1 MFHTPKK
8 ALFKPISRRKF
19 LELGGG
25 VATAL
30 GVGSLA
36 VGLNSVITRR
46 PVYAYSSDEAKWR
59 QYEGSKLVFMSE
71 NTPPSFA
78 IRDNIQ
84 AFYDLTG
91 IEVEILTDGLPTV
104 QQKVGIDLRSGQADY
119 HLNYVQDKPIGS
131 PFADFYA
138 DLNQF
143 SVDDTLPLDPQG
155 YGDDVWF
162 ENFLDACGVYYERG
176 PIRAFPYDCAVSCT
190 FYRQDLFEQLTK
202 DFEADYGYRL
212 EFTDDTTYKNMVDI
226 AEFFRKMHER
236 DASIPYGYAQHHGS
250 FGWTTQLDIQRHMY
264 AQNQWLDFAVDD
276 TLGSKNPGPTNWGDA
291 QSVSA
296 MEGYKALAD
305 VSHPDNLTN
314 GTLEL
319 NTVYAAGGV
328 AMQIQYHE
336 FAASVEDPEQ
346 SVAAGG
352 KTGLRD
358 GAEGRGFVE
367 HRRHR
372 QRRQRHQL
380 RHRRHRHQRRRVDG
394 PAARGVHLRQ
404 LGLQPRNAAHGPAGR
419 RRHADPQVRPRGA
432 GGQGGAQ
439 SANHH
444 AERAY
449 LRGGLRQGHPLA
461 EHGARAEA
469 AEVER
474 VSRDRSGRHPAV
486 HFRRAL
492 GPGSVRIHPGRP
504 ERHSRRLIGTPSPG
518 GRFGAPRAVGGSC

>member
-1 MFHTPKK
+1 MFSMPKK
-8 ALFKPISRRKF
+8 ALYKPISRRKF

-30 GVGSLA
+30 GAGSIA
-36 VGLNSVITRR
+36 VGMNSVISRR

-138 DLNQF
+138 DLNEF

-155 YGDDVWF
+155 YGSDVWF
-162 ENFLDACGVYYERG
+162 ENYLDACGVYYERG

-190 FYRQDLFEQLTK
+190 FYRQDLFEMLSK

-212 EFTDDTTYKNMVDI
+212 EFTDETTYKDMVDI
-226 AEFFRKMHER
+226 TEFFRKMHDR
-236 DASIPYGYAQHHGS
+236 DSSIPYGYAQHHGS

-291 QSVSA
+291 QSVKA

-328 AMQIQYHE
+328 AMQIP
-336 FAASVEDPEQ
+336 VPR
-346 SVAAGG
+346 VR
-352 KTGLRD
+352 GL
-358 GAEGRGFVE
+358 G
-367 HRRHR
+367 
-372 QRRQRHQL
+372 
-380 RHRRHRHQRRRVDG
+380 
-394 PAARGVHLRQ
+394 
-404 LGLQPRNAAHGPAGR
+404 
-419 RRHADPQVRPRGA
+419 
-432 GGQGGAQ
+432 
-439 SANHH
+439 
-444 AERAY
+444 
-449 LRGGLRQGHPLA
+449 
-461 EHGARAEA
+461 
-469 AEVER
+469 
-474 VSRDRSGRHPAV
+474 
-486 HFRRAL
+486 
-492 GPGSVRIHPGRP
+492 
-504 ERHSRRLIGTPSPG
+504 
-518 GRFGAPRAVGGSC
+518 

>member
-1 MFHTPKK
+1 MFSMPKK
-8 ALFKPISRRKF
+8 ALYKPISRRKF

-25 VATAL
+25 VATVL
-30 GVGSLA
+30 GAGSIA
-36 VGLNSVITRR
+36 VGMNSVITRR

-138 DLNQF
+138 DLNEF
-143 SVDDTLPLDPQG
+143 TVDDTLPLDPQG
-155 YGDDVWF
+155 YGSDVWF
-162 ENFLDACGVYYERG
+162 ENYLDACGVYYERG

-212 EFTDDTTYKNMVDI
+212 EFTDETTYKDMVDI
-226 AEFFRKMHER
+226 TEFFGKMHER
-236 DASIPYGYAQHHGS
+236 DSSIPYGYAQHHGS

-291 QSVSA
+291 QSVKA

-336 FAASVEDPEQ
+336 FAASVEDAEQ

-352 KTGLRD
+352 KTGLRH
-358 GAEGRGFVE
+358 GAEGRRGVE
-367 HRRHR
+367 HRRRR

-380 RHRRHRHQRRRVDG
+380 RHRRHRHQRRRGRWTCSGRRSSSRAG
-394 PAARGVHLRQ
+394 PAATRRSSWCCSGVGGTPTRKSVLEV
-404 LGLQPRNAAHGPAGR
+404 PEVKEARN
-419 RRHADPQVRPRGA
+419 RPTTMPNA
-432 GGQGGAQ
+432 
-439 SANHH
+439 
-444 AERAY
+444 
-449 LRGGLRQGHPLA
+449 LTF
-461 EHGARAEA
+461 EA
-469 AEVER
+469 VY
-474 VSRDRSGRHPAV
+474 DKGIRSPNMV
-486 HFRRAL
+486 L
-492 GPGSVRIHPGRP
+492 GPKLPKSNEYHEIVRVGTQQCIAGELSAQEACDSIKDELNAIHD
-504 ERHSRRLIGTPSPG
+504 I
-518 GRFGAPRAVGGSC
+518 